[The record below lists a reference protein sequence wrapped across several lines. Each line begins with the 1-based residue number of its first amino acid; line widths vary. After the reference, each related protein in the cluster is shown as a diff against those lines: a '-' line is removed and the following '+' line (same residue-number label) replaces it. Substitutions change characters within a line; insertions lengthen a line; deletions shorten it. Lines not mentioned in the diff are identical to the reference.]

1 MNNNNYNSSYKHF
14 KRLEG
19 LEDKHSIIQK
29 YIYSLVNLGKFNEA
43 YKYSKILEKK
53 SINGFESDLIIGIY
67 YLKNKNFKLSEKYF
81 KKLSKRKNSFII
93 SSFISSSLSNWS
105 SFQHLDFK
113 QAEQKINLIEDKFS
127 NLKRIQNAFLHCF
140 YSSDKTDF
148 HFKKLIND
156 KKMNFSRYNY
166 FYANF
171 LINSGRVKDAEK
183 IINSSLKLYPR
194 NVLLKQFKIDL
205 QNKKLLK
212 KKDFD
217 CKHTSDVVAEIL
229 YISANALSSQSFYS
243 VSSFYLNLAKY
254 LNPKFISFETL
265 LAENFLEL
273 KTIKNLNRFITKL
286 KKEGSAY
293 YWYSTKQ
300 KAKILKQLKK
310 SDKAIKLMIENFER
324 LDIKGVYEKFD
335 FAEFLKNNNKYEES
349 IRHYS
354 EVLKSINNDHPIFA
368 EVTDGRGVAYERLG
382 KWEEAEKD
390 LINSLQ
396 ADPNQ
401 AYVINYLA
409 YSWIEKGINI
419 EKSLKMLKKANDLRE
434 NDPYIID
441 SLGWALYKLKKY
453 EEAKKYLQLAVQL
466 LPADPVIND
475 HFGDVLWMNN
485 QKLQARY
492 YWNYVLKLEETEKK
506 LKDNV
511 IIKIA
516 SGI

>member
-1 MNNNNYNSSYKHF
+1 M
-14 KRLEG
+14 
-19 LEDKHSIIQK
+19 
-29 YIYSLVNLGKFNEA
+29 
-43 YKYSKILEKK
+43 
-53 SINGFESDLIIGIY
+53 
-67 YLKNKNFKLSEKYF
+67 
-81 KKLSKRKNSFII
+81 
-93 SSFISSSLSNWS
+93 
-105 SFQHLDFK
+105 
-113 QAEQKINLIEDKFS
+113 
-127 NLKRIQNAFLHCF
+127 
-140 YSSDKTDF
+140 
-148 HFKKLIND
+148 
-156 KKMNFSRYNY
+156 
-166 FYANF
+166 
-171 LINSGRVKDAEK
+171 
-183 IINSSLKLYPR
+183 
-194 NVLLKQFKIDL
+194 
-205 QNKKLLK
+205 LK

-265 LAENFLEL
+265 LAENFFRIENY
-273 KTIKNLNRFITKL
+273 KKSEQIYNKI

-419 EKSLKMLKKANDLRE
+419 ENL
-434 NDPYIID
+434 
-441 SLGWALYKLKKY
+441 
-453 EEAKKYLQLAVQL
+453 
-466 LPADPVIND
+466 
-475 HFGDVLWMNN
+475 
-485 QKLQARY
+485 
-492 YWNYVLKLEETEKK
+492 
-506 LKDNV
+506 
-511 IIKIA
+511 
-516 SGI
+516 